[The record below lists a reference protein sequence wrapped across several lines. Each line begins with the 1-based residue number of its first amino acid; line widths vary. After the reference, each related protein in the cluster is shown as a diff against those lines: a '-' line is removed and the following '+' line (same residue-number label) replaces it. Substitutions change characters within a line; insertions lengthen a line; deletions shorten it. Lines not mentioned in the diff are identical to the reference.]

1 MGFANQQKMM
11 KQMQKMQA
19 SMTKLQEE
27 LGEMTVEATA
37 GGGAVRCVMTCKYEV
52 RELAIDPELLDPA
65 ELEMLQD
72 LLIAAFNEACR
83 TAQDKAAEEMAKI
96 TGNVRIPGLV

>member
-19 SMTKLQEE
+19 NIAKLQEE
-27 LGEMTVEATA
+27 LEEMTVEASA
-37 GGGAVRCVMTCKYEV
+37 GGGVVRCVMSCKYEV
-52 RELAIDPELLDPA
+52 KELEISPELLDPA
-65 ELEMLQD
+65 ELDMLQD

-83 TAQDKAAEEMAKI
+83 MAQDKAAAEMAKI
-96 TGNVRIPGLV
+96 TGNVRIPGLI